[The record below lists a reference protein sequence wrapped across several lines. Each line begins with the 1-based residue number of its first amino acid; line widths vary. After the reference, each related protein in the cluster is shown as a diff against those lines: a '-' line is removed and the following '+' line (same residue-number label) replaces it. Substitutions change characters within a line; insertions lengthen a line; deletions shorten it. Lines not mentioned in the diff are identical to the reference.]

1 MSRLDLKENADDFF
15 KGLNLEKENELFKE
29 DVFLGKSRK
38 DEKGLELDI
47 NSSKQSLD
55 VWKNEELY
63 DRIVRNSDKDT
74 IKATYGEGEK
84 KTVTFLD
91 KIKKT
96 LEVIFGAFKPSGKN
110 DGEKHLV
117 MFCDNRYNF
126 LDDVIKSALIK
137 KQTFKMLSENE
148 REISM
153 SEKSE
158 SDGKRNSFKITDF
171 QIKYPEKGMKYSEDS
186 PEKNDLKNLSIGDA
200 LKLDYEFSEG
210 NKNFAK
216 AIEPKV
222 DEFYDKI
229 LEDSDGEGFRIKK
242 FDENNR
248 KDALEAIRSYSRLN
262 SENPVPEWI
271 ETQSIDN
278 GLAVAK
284 EFEAVPI
291 DVNEANSKITYF
303 SGKNSIVL
311 ETKIPQNFD
320 NMLSLYD
327 ETSKGSSLKEFKNPS
342 ISINSGKNRIDVSP
356 NAKEMNYTGETLTR
370 DNLNKFFSDEK
381 FKDVQLNANSASY
394 KRRDPQAVYD
404 NEINQRHQMEMQREF
419 VSDINARVSTVAG
432 NEARTTIGTARV
444 RNEAQESVFDNNNR
458 TGNFSAINPSVSM
471 YGSNP
476 NVSQTINPNNQ
487 GSLDDLKR
495 RIERENREM
504 REEYAR
510 RGISE
515 VPQKVI
521 TSNGNIETQVLKS
534 QRQPLPQN
542 KEMVVKKS
550 GGRGR

>member
-1 MSRLDLKENADDFF
+1 MSRLDLNENIDNFF
-15 KGLNLEKENELFKE
+15 KGLNFEKENELFKG

-47 NSSKQSLD
+47 NNSKQSLD
-55 VWKNEELY
+55 VWKNEKLY
-63 DRIVRNSDKDT
+63 DRIAQNSDMNI

-84 KTVTFLD
+84 KTTTFLD

-117 MFCDNRYNF
+117 IFCDNRYNF
-126 LDDVIKSALIK
+126 LDDVIKSELIK
-137 KQTFKMLSENE
+137 KQTFKMPSENDK
-148 REISM
+148 EISM

-171 QIKYPEKGMKYSEDS
+171 QIKYPGKGMKYSEDN
-186 PEKNDLKNLSIGDA
+186 PEKNDLKNLSLGDA
-200 LKLDYEFSEG
+200 IKLDYDFAEG
-210 NKNFAK
+210 NKEFAK

-222 DEFYDKI
+222 NEFYDKV
-229 LEDSDGEGFRIKK
+229 LDDSDSKGFRIKK
-242 FDENNR
+242 FDE
-248 KDALEAIRSYSRLN
+248 KDKKDVLEATRSYNRIST
-262 SENPVPEWI
+262 ENASPEWI
-271 ETQSIDN
+271 ETQSVDN

-291 DVNEANSKITYF
+291 DVNEANSKITYY
-303 SGKNSIVL
+303 SGKNSIVIK
-311 ETKIPQNFD
+311 TKIPQNFD

-327 ETSKGSSLKEFKNPS
+327 ETSKASSLKDFESPS
-342 ISINSGKNRIDVSP
+342 ISINSGKNRIDISP
-356 NAKEMNYTGETLTR
+356 DAKEMNYTGETLMR
-370 DNLNKFFSDEK
+370 ENLNKFFSDEK
-381 FKDVQLNANSASY
+381 FKDIQLNANNASY
-394 KRRDPQAVYD
+394 KRRDPQAVHD

-419 VSDINARVSTVAG
+419 VSDINARVLTVAG

-444 RNEAQESVFDNNNR
+444 RNEAQESVFDNDNR
-458 TGNFSAINPSVSM
+458 AGNLSTINPSTSI
-471 YGSNP
+471 YDPNP
-476 NVSQTINPNNQ
+476 NISQTINPNDQ
-487 GSLDDLKR
+487 GSLNDLKR
-495 RIERENREM
+495 RIERENKET

-542 KEMVVKKS
+542 KETAVKKS
-550 GGRGR
+550 SGRGR

>member
-1 MSRLDLKENADDFF
+1 MSRLDLKENVDNFF
-15 KGLNLEKENELFKE
+15 KELNFEKENELFKG
-29 DVFLGKSRK
+29 DVFLGKSKK

-47 NSSKQSLD
+47 NNSKQSLD
-55 VWKNEELY
+55 VWKNEKLY
-63 DRIVRNSDKDT
+63 DRIAQNSDKNI

-84 KTVTFLD
+84 KTTTFLD

-126 LDDVIKSALIK
+126 LDDIIKSALIK
-137 KQTFKMLSENE
+137 KQTFKMPSENE

-186 PEKNDLKNLSIGDA
+186 PEKNDLKNLSLGDA
-200 LKLDYEFSEG
+200 IKLDYDFAEG
-210 NKNFAK
+210 NKEFAK

-222 DEFYDKI
+222 NEFYDKV
-229 LEDSDGEGFRIKK
+229 LDASDSKGFRIKK
-242 FDENNR
+242 FDE
-248 KDALEAIRSYSRLN
+248 KDKKDVLEATRSYNRIST
-262 SENPVPEWI
+262 ENASPEWI
-271 ETQSIDN
+271 ETQSVDN
-278 GLAVAK
+278 GLALAK

-291 DVNEANSKITYF
+291 DVDEANSKITYS
-303 SGKNSIVL
+303 SGKNSIVI
-311 ETKIPQNFD
+311 ETEIPQNFD

-327 ETSKGSSLKEFKNPS
+327 ETTKASSLNDFESPS
-342 ISINSGKNRIDVSP
+342 ISISSGNNRMDISP
-356 NAKEMNYTGETLTR
+356 DAKEINYTGEALTR
-370 DNLNKFFSDEK
+370 DNLNKVFSDEK
-381 FKDVQLNANSASY
+381 FKDMQLNANNTSY
-394 KRRDPQAVYD
+394 KRRDPQAVHD
-404 NEINQRHQMEMQREF
+404 NEMERRHQMEMQADFARN
-419 VSDINARVSTVAG
+419 SINFSTDAG
-432 NEARTTIGTARV
+432 RNSQSMNINARV
-444 RNEAQESVFDNNNR
+444 RNEARESVFANANGASNL
-458 TGNFSAINPSVSM
+458 SAINPSTSM
-471 YGSNP
+471 YSSNP
-476 NVSQTINPNNQ
+476 NVSQTINPNEQ
-487 GSLDDLKR
+487 GSLNDLKR
-495 RIERENREM
+495 RIERENREI

-542 KEMVVKKS
+542 KETAVKRS

>member
-1 MSRLDLKENADDFF
+1 MSRLDLNENIENFF
-15 KGLNLEKENELFKE
+15 NGLNLKKENELFKG
-29 DVFLGKSRK
+29 DVFLGKSRN

-47 NSSKQSLD
+47 NNNKKALD
-55 VWKNEELY
+55 VWKEENLY
-63 DRIVRNSDKDT
+63 DRIAKSYDGNTLNAS
-74 IKATYGEGEK
+74 YGEKEK
-84 KTVTFLD
+84 QKDTFLD

-96 LEVIFGAFKPSGKN
+96 LEVIFSPFRAQGKHN
-110 DGEKHLV
+110 RENHLTIFCNQKYNFPDDVLKSDLIEKRSFSLASEKGESISMGEKMVRDGINQILK
-117 MFCDNRYNF
+117 FDISYP
-126 LDDVIKSALIK
+126 SK
-137 KQTFKMLSENE
+137 KFTFDAEH
-148 REISM
+148 
-153 SEKSE
+153 
-158 SDGKRNSFKITDF
+158 
-171 QIKYPEKGMKYSEDS
+171 PEKTNLE
-186 PEKNDLKNLSIGDA
+186 NLSIGDA

-229 LEDSDGEGFRIKK
+229 LEDSDGEGFRIRK

-291 DVNEANSKITYF
+291 DVNEANSKVTYF

-327 ETSKGSSLKEFKNPS
+327 ETSKGSSLKDFENPS

-356 NAKEMNYTGETLTR
+356 DAKEMNYTGEALTR
-370 DNLNKFFSDEK
+370 ENLNKFFSAEK

-394 KRRDPQAVYD
+394 KRRDPQAVHD
-404 NEINQRHQMEMQREF
+404 NEINQRHQMEMRREF
-419 VSDINARVSTVAG
+419 VSDINASVSTVAG

-444 RNEAQESVFDNNNR
+444 RNEAQESVFDSNNR
-458 TGNFSAINPSVSM
+458 TGNLSTINPSTSM
-471 YGSNP
+471 YGPNP
-476 NVSQTINPNNQ
+476 NVSQTINPNEQ
-487 GSLDDLKR
+487 GSLNDLKR
-495 RIERENREM
+495 RIERENRET

-534 QRQPLPQN
+534 QRQSLPQS
-542 KEMVVKKS
+542 KETAVKRT

>member
-1 MSRLDLKENADDFF
+1 MSRLNLKENVDNFF
-15 KGLNLEKENELFKE
+15 KNLNLEKENELFKGN
-29 DVFLGKSRK
+29 VFLGKSRN

-55 VWKNEELY
+55 VWKNEKLY
-63 DRIVRNSDKDT
+63 DRIAQNSDKNI

-84 KTVTFLD
+84 KTTTFLD

-96 LEVIFGAFKPSGKN
+96 LEVIFGVFKPSGKKDREN
-110 DGEKHLV
+110 HLFV
-117 MFCDNRYNF
+117 FCENKCKF
-126 LDDVIKSALIK
+126 LDEIIKSSLIERQK
-137 KQTFKMLSENE
+137 FKMPSESGK
-148 REISM
+148 EISM
-153 SEKSE
+153 GEKIIRE
-158 SDGKRNSFKITDF
+158 GIENIPEITNFKIN
-171 QIKYPEKGMKYSEDS
+171 YPEKGMEFSSDS
-186 PEKNDLKNLSIGDA
+186 AEKNNLKDLSIGDA

-229 LEDSDGEGFRIKK
+229 LENSDSEGFRIKK
-242 FDENNR
+242 FDENNK
-248 KDALEAIRSYSRLN
+248 KDVLEAIRSYSRLN

-271 ETQSIDN
+271 EAQSVDN

-291 DVNEANSKITYF
+291 DVNEADSKITYS
-303 SGKNSIVL
+303 SGKNSIVI
-311 ETKIPQNFD
+311 ETVIPQNFD

-327 ETSKGSSLKEFKNPS
+327 ETSKASSLKDFESPS

-356 NAKEMNYTGETLTR
+356 NAKEMNYIGEALTK
-370 DNLNKFFSDEK
+370 DNLNKIFSDEK
-381 FKDVQLNANSASY
+381 FKDMQLNANNTSY
-394 KRRDPQAVYD
+394 KRRDPQAVHD
-404 NEINQRHQMEMQREF
+404 NEIERRHQMETQADF
-419 VSDINARVSTVAG
+419 AKDSVSFSTDAG
-432 NEARTTIGTARV
+432 RNSQSMDSNARV
-444 RNEAQESVFDNNNR
+444 RNEARESVFADDKGA
-458 TGNFSAINPSVSM
+458 GNLSTINPSTSM
-471 YGSNP
+471 YGPNP
-476 NVSQTINPNNQ
+476 NEQ
-487 GSLDDLKR
+487 GSLNDLKR
-495 RIERENREM
+495 RIERENREI

-542 KEMVVKKS
+542 KETAVKRT

>member
-1 MSRLDLKENADDFF
+1 MSRLDLKENVDNFF
-15 KGLNLEKENELFKE
+15 KELNFEKENELFKG

-55 VWKNEELY
+55 VWKNEKLY
-63 DRIVRNSDKDT
+63 DRIAQNSDKNI

-84 KTVTFLD
+84 KTTTFLD

-137 KQTFKMLSENE
+137 KQTFKMPSENE

-186 PEKNDLKNLSIGDA
+186 PEKNDLKNLSLGDA
-200 LKLDYEFSEG
+200 IKLDYDFAEG
-210 NKNFAK
+210 NKEFAK

-222 DEFYDKI
+222 NEFYNKVLDAS
-229 LEDSDGEGFRIKK
+229 DSKGFRIKK
-242 FDENNR
+242 FDE
-248 KDALEAIRSYSRLN
+248 KDKKDVLEATRSYNRIST
-262 SENPVPEWI
+262 ENASPEWI
-271 ETQSIDN
+271 ETQSVDN
-278 GLAVAK
+278 GLALAK

-291 DVNEANSKITYF
+291 DVDEANSKITYS
-303 SGKNSIVL
+303 SGKNSIVI
-311 ETKIPQNFD
+311 ETEIPQNFD

-327 ETSKGSSLKEFKNPS
+327 ETTKASSLNDFESPS
-342 ISINSGKNRIDVSP
+342 ISISSGNNRMDISP
-356 NAKEMNYTGETLTR
+356 DAKEMNYTGEALTR
-370 DNLNKFFSDEK
+370 DNLNKIFSDEK
-381 FKDVQLNANSASY
+381 FKDMQLNANNTSY
-394 KRRDPQAVYD
+394 KRRDPQAVHD
-404 NEINQRHQMEMQREF
+404 NEMERRHQMETQADFARNNESF
-419 VSDINARVSTVAG
+419 SKDAGRNSIN
-432 NEARTTIGTARV
+432 ARV
-444 RNEAQESVFDNNNR
+444 RNEARESVFDNDNR
-458 TGNFSAINPSVSM
+458 VGNFNTINPSTSM

-476 NVSQTINPNNQ
+476 NVSQTINPNEQ
-487 GSLDDLKR
+487 GSLNDLKR
-495 RIERENREM
+495 RIERENREI

-534 QRQPLPQN
+534 QRQPLSQN
-542 KEMVVKKS
+542 KETAVKRT

>member
-1 MSRLDLKENADDFF
+1 MSRLDLKENVDNFF
-15 KGLNLEKENELFKE
+15 KNLNLEKENELFKG

-47 NSSKQSLD
+47 NNSKQSLD
-55 VWKNEELY
+55 VWKNEKLY
-63 DRIVRNSDKDT
+63 DRIAQNSDMNI

-84 KTVTFLD
+84 KTTTFLD

-137 KQTFKMLSENE
+137 KQTFKMPSENDK
-148 REISM
+148 EISM

-216 AIEPKV
+216 VIEPKV

-229 LEDSDGEGFRIKK
+229 LENSDSEGFRIKK
-242 FDENNR
+242 FDENSK
-248 KDALEAIRSYSRLN
+248 KDVLQAIRSYNRIST
-262 SENPVPEWI
+262 ENASPEWI
-271 ETQSIDN
+271 ETQSVDN
-278 GLAVAK
+278 GLALAK

-291 DVNEANSKITYF
+291 DVDEANSKITYS
-303 SGKNSIVL
+303 SGKNSIVI
-311 ETKIPQNFD
+311 ETEIPQNFD

-327 ETSKGSSLKEFKNPS
+327 ETTKASSLNDFESPS
-342 ISINSGKNRIDVSP
+342 ISISSGNNRMDISP
-356 NAKEMNYTGETLTR
+356 DAKEMNYTGEALTR
-370 DNLNKFFSDEK
+370 DNLNKVFLDEK
-381 FKDVQLNANSASY
+381 FKDMQLNANNTSY
-394 KRRDPQAVYD
+394 KRRDPQAVHD
-404 NEINQRHQMEMQREF
+404 NEMERRHQMEMQADFARN
-419 VSDINARVSTVAG
+419 SINFSTDAG
-432 NEARTTIGTARV
+432 RNSQSMNINARV
-444 RNEAQESVFDNNNR
+444 RNEARESVFANANGASNL
-458 TGNFSAINPSVSM
+458 SAINPSTSM
-471 YGSNP
+471 YSSNP
-476 NVSQTINPNNQ
+476 NVSQTINPNEQ
-487 GSLDDLKR
+487 GSLNDLKR
-495 RIERENREM
+495 RIERENREI

-542 KEMVVKKS
+542 KETAVKRT

>member
-1 MSRLDLKENADDFF
+1 MSRLDLNENIENFF
-15 KGLNLEKENELFKE
+15 NGLNLKKENELFKG
-29 DVFLGKSRK
+29 DVFLGKSRN

-47 NSSKQSLD
+47 NNNKKALD
-55 VWKNEELY
+55 VWKEENLY
-63 DRIVRNSDKDT
+63 DRIAKSYDGNT
-74 IKATYGEGEK
+74 LKASYGEKEK
-84 KTVTFLD
+84 KTETFLD

-96 LEVIFGAFKPSGKN
+96 LEVIFSPFRAQGKHN
-110 DGEKHLV
+110 RENHLTIFCNQKYNFPDDVLKSDLIEKRSFSLVSEKGESISMGEKMVRDGINHILK
-117 MFCDNRYNF
+117 FDISYP
-126 LDDVIKSALIK
+126 SK
-137 KQTFKMLSENE
+137 KFTFDAEH
-148 REISM
+148 
-153 SEKSE
+153 
-158 SDGKRNSFKITDF
+158 
-171 QIKYPEKGMKYSEDS
+171 PEKTNLE
-186 PEKNDLKNLSIGDA
+186 NLSIGDA

-210 NKNFAK
+210 NKNFSK

-327 ETSKGSSLKEFKNPS
+327 ETSKESSLKDFENPS

-356 NAKEMNYTGETLTR
+356 DAKEMNYTGETLTR

-394 KRRDPQAVYD
+394 KRRDPQAVHD

-419 VSDINARVSTVAG
+419 VNDINARVSTVAG

-458 TGNFSAINPSVSM
+458 TGNFSTINPSTSM

-476 NVSQTINPNNQ
+476 NVSQTINPNEQ
-487 GSLDDLKR
+487 GSLNDLKR
-495 RIERENREM
+495 RIERENMEM

-542 KEMVVKKS
+542 KEIAVKKS

>member
-1 MSRLDLKENADDFF
+1 MSRLDLKENVDSFF
-15 KGLNLEKENELFKE
+15 KGLNLEKENELFKG
-29 DVFLGKSRK
+29 DVLLGKSRK

-47 NSSKQSLD
+47 NNSKQSLD
-55 VWKNEELY
+55 VWKNEKLY
-63 DRIVRNSDKDT
+63 DRIAQNSDKNI

-84 KTVTFLD
+84 KTTTFLD

-96 LEVIFGAFKPSGKN
+96 LEVIFGAFKPSGKKDREN
-110 DGEKHLV
+110 HLFI
-117 MFCDNRYNF
+117 FCENKCKF
-126 LDDVIKSALIK
+126 LDEIIKSSLIERQK
-137 KQTFKMLSENE
+137 FKMPSESGK
-148 REISM
+148 EISM
-153 SEKSE
+153 GEKIIRE
-158 SDGKRNSFKITDF
+158 GIENIPEITNFKIS
-171 QIKYPEKGMKYSEDS
+171 YPEKGIEFSSDS
-186 PEKNDLKNLSIGDA
+186 AEKNNLKDLSIGDA

-229 LEDSDGEGFRIKK
+229 LENSDSEGFRIKK
-242 FDENNR
+242 FDENSK
-248 KDALEAIRSYSRLN
+248 KDVLEAIRSYSRLN

-271 ETQSIDN
+271 EVQSVDN

-291 DVNEANSKITYF
+291 DVNEADSKITY
-303 SGKNSIVL
+303 SRGKNSIVI
-311 ETKIPQNFD
+311 ETVIPQNFD

-327 ETSKGSSLKEFKNPS
+327 ETSKASSLKDFESPS

-356 NAKEMNYTGETLTR
+356 NAKEMNYIGEALTK
-370 DNLNKFFSDEK
+370 DNLNKIFSDEK
-381 FKDVQLNANSASY
+381 FKDMQLNANNTSY
-394 KRRDPQAVYD
+394 KRRDPQAVHN
-404 NEINQRHQMEMQREF
+404 NEMERRHQMETQADF
-419 VSDINARVSTVAG
+419 AKDSVSFSTDAG
-432 NEARTTIGTARV
+432 RNSQSMDSNARV
-444 RNEAQESVFDNNNR
+444 RNEARESVFADNNGA
-458 TGNFSAINPSVSM
+458 GNLSTINPSTSM
-471 YGSNP
+471 YGPNP
-476 NVSQTINPNNQ
+476 NASQTINPNEQ
-487 GSLDDLKR
+487 GSLNDLKR
-495 RIERENREM
+495 RIERENREI

-542 KEMVVKKS
+542 KETAVKRT

>member
-1 MSRLDLKENADDFF
+1 MSRLDLKENVDNFF
-15 KGLNLEKENELFKE
+15 KNLNLEKENELFKG

-47 NSSKQSLD
+47 NNSKQSLD
-55 VWKNEELY
+55 VWKNEKLY
-63 DRIVRNSDKDT
+63 DRIAQNSDMNI

-84 KTVTFLD
+84 KTTTFLD

-137 KQTFKMLSENE
+137 KQTFKMPSENDK
-148 REISM
+148 EISM

-216 AIEPKV
+216 VIEPKV

-229 LEDSDGEGFRIKK
+229 LENSDSEGFRIKK
-242 FDENNR
+242 FDENSK
-248 KDALEAIRSYSRLN
+248 KDVLEAIRSYNRIST
-262 SENPVPEWI
+262 ENASPEWI
-271 ETQSIDN
+271 ETQSVDN
-278 GLAVAK
+278 GLALAK

-291 DVNEANSKITYF
+291 DVDEANSKITYS
-303 SGKNSIVL
+303 SGKNSIVI
-311 ETKIPQNFD
+311 ETEIPQNFD

-327 ETSKGSSLKEFKNPS
+327 ETTKASSLNDFESPS
-342 ISINSGKNRIDVSP
+342 ISISSGNNRMDISP
-356 NAKEMNYTGETLTR
+356 DAKEMNYTGEALTR
-370 DNLNKFFSDEK
+370 DNLNKVFLDEK
-381 FKDVQLNANSASY
+381 FKDMQLNANNTSY
-394 KRRDPQAVYD
+394 KRRDPQAVHD
-404 NEINQRHQMEMQREF
+404 NEMERRHQMEMQADFARN
-419 VSDINARVSTVAG
+419 SINFSTDAG
-432 NEARTTIGTARV
+432 RNSQSMNINARV
-444 RNEAQESVFDNNNR
+444 RNEARESVFANANGASNL
-458 TGNFSAINPSVSM
+458 SAINPSTSM
-471 YGSNP
+471 YSSNP
-476 NVSQTINPNNQ
+476 NVSQTINPNEQ
-487 GSLDDLKR
+487 GSLNDLKR
-495 RIERENREM
+495 RIERENREI

-542 KEMVVKKS
+542 KETAVKRT

>member
-1 MSRLDLKENADDFF
+1 MSRLDLKENVDNFF
-15 KGLNLEKENELFKE
+15 KGLNFEKENELFKG

-55 VWKNEELY
+55 VWKSEKLY
-63 DRIVRNSDKDT
+63 DRIAQNSDKNI

-84 KTVTFLD
+84 KTTTFLD

-137 KQTFKMLSENE
+137 KQTFKMPSENE

-186 PEKNDLKNLSIGDA
+186 PEKNDLKNLSLGDA
-200 LKLDYEFSEG
+200 IKLDYDFAEG
-210 NKNFAK
+210 NKEFAK

-222 DEFYDKI
+222 NEFYDKV
-229 LEDSDGEGFRIKK
+229 LDASDSKGFRIKK
-242 FDENNR
+242 FDE
-248 KDALEAIRSYSRLN
+248 KDKKDVLEATRSYNRIST
-262 SENPVPEWI
+262 ENASPEWI
-271 ETQSIDN
+271 ETQSVDN
-278 GLAVAK
+278 GLALAK

-291 DVNEANSKITYF
+291 DVDEANSKITYS
-303 SGKNSIVL
+303 SGKNSIVI
-311 ETKIPQNFD
+311 ETEIPQNFD

-327 ETSKGSSLKEFKNPS
+327 ETTKASSLNDFESPS
-342 ISINSGKNRIDVSP
+342 ISISSGNNRMDISP
-356 NAKEMNYTGETLTR
+356 DAKEMNYTGEALTR
-370 DNLNKFFSDEK
+370 DNLNKIFSDEK
-381 FKDVQLNANSASY
+381 FKDMQLNANNTSY
-394 KRRDPQAVYD
+394 KRRDPQTVHD
-404 NEINQRHQMEMQREF
+404 NEMERRHQMETKADFARNNESF
-419 VSDINARVSTVAG
+419 SADAGRNFIN
-432 NEARTTIGTARV
+432 ARV
-444 RNEAQESVFDNNNR
+444 RNEARESVFANDNGASNLN
-458 TGNFSAINPSVSM
+458 AINPSTSM
-471 YGSNP
+471 YSQNS
-476 NVSQTINPNNQ
+476 NVSQTINPNEQ
-487 GSLDDLKR
+487 GSLNDLKR
-495 RIERENREM
+495 RIERENREI

-534 QRQPLPQN
+534 QRQPLSQN
-542 KEMVVKKS
+542 KEPAVKRT

>member
-1 MSRLDLKENADDFF
+1 MSRLDLKENVDNFF
-15 KGLNLEKENELFKE
+15 KNLNLEKENELFKG

-47 NSSKQSLD
+47 NNSKQSLD
-55 VWKNEELY
+55 VWKNEKLY
-63 DRIVRNSDKDT
+63 DRIAQNSDMNI

-84 KTVTFLD
+84 KTTTFLD

-137 KQTFKMLSENE
+137 KQTFKMPSENDK
-148 REISM
+148 EISM

-186 PEKNDLKNLSIGDA
+186 PEKNDLKNLSLGDA
-200 LKLDYEFSEG
+200 IKLDYDFAEG
-210 NKNFAK
+210 NKEFAK

-222 DEFYDKI
+222 NEFYDKV
-229 LEDSDGEGFRIKK
+229 LDASDSKGFRIKK
-242 FDENNR
+242 FDE
-248 KDALEAIRSYSRLN
+248 KDKKDVLEATRSYNRIST
-262 SENPVPEWI
+262 ENASPEWI
-271 ETQSIDN
+271 ETQSVDN
-278 GLAVAK
+278 GLALAK
-284 EFEAVPI
+284 EFETVPI
-291 DVNEANSKITYF
+291 EINEADSKIRYS
-303 SGKNSIVL
+303 SGENSIIF
-311 ETKIPQNFD
+311 ETAIPENFN

-327 ETSKGSSLKEFKNPS
+327 ETTKANSFKEFENPS
-342 ISINSGKNRIDVSP
+342 VSIISGNNKMEISSDR
-356 NAKEMNYTGETLTR
+356 KEMNYTGETLMR
-370 DNLNKFFSDEK
+370 ENLNKFFSDEK
-381 FKDVQLNANSASY
+381 FKDMQLNANNTSY
-394 KRRDPQAVYD
+394 KRRDPQAVHD
-404 NEINQRHQMEMQREF
+404 NEMERRHQMETQADF
-419 VSDINARVSTVAG
+419 ARS
-432 NEARTTIGTARV
+432 NESFSIDAERNSQSMSSNARV
-444 RNEAQESVFDNNNR
+444 RNEARESVFANDNGASNL
-458 TGNFSAINPSVSM
+458 SAINPSASM
-471 YGSNP
+471 YNP
-476 NVSQTINPNNQ
+476 NSNTSQTINPNE
-487 GSLDDLKR
+487 GSLNDLKR
-495 RIERENREM
+495 RIERENREI

-542 KEMVVKKS
+542 KETAVKRS

>member
-1 MSRLDLKENADDFF
+1 MSRLDLKENVDNFF
-15 KGLNLEKENELFKE
+15 KGLNLEKENELFKG
-29 DVFLGKSRK
+29 DVFLGKSKK

-47 NSSKQSLD
+47 NSSRQSLD
-55 VWKNEELY
+55 VWKNEKLY
-63 DRIVRNSDKDT
+63 DRIAQNSDKNI

-84 KTVTFLD
+84 KTTTFLD

-137 KQTFKMLSENE
+137 KQTFKMPSENE

-158 SDGKRNSFKITDF
+158 SNGKRNSFKITDF

-186 PEKNDLKNLSIGDA
+186 PEKNDLKNLSLGDA
-200 LKLDYEFSEG
+200 IKLDYDFAEG
-210 NKNFAK
+210 NKEFAK

-222 DEFYDKI
+222 NEFYDKV
-229 LEDSDGEGFRIKK
+229 LDASDSKGFRIKK
-242 FDENNR
+242 FDE
-248 KDALEAIRSYSRLN
+248 KDKKDVLEATRSYNRIST
-262 SENPVPEWI
+262 ENASPEWI
-271 ETQSIDN
+271 ETQSVDN
-278 GLAVAK
+278 GLALAK

-291 DVNEANSKITYF
+291 GVDEANSKITYS
-303 SGKNSIVL
+303 SGKNSIVV
-311 ETKIPQNFD
+311 ETEIPQNFD

-327 ETSKGSSLKEFKNPS
+327 ETTKASSLKDFGSPS

-356 NAKEMNYTGETLTR
+356 NAKEMNYTGEALTR
-370 DNLNKFFSDEK
+370 DNLNRIFSDEK
-381 FKDVQLNANSASY
+381 FKDMQLNANNTSY
-394 KRRDPQAVYD
+394 KRRDPQAVHD
-404 NEINQRHQMEMQREF
+404 NEMERRHQMETQADFARSNESF
-419 VSDINARVSTVAG
+419 SIDAGRNSQSINI
-432 NEARTTIGTARV
+432 NARV
-444 RNEAQESVFDNNNR
+444 RNEARESVFDNDNR
-458 TGNFSAINPSVSM
+458 AGNFNTINPSTSM
-471 YGSNP
+471 YGPNP
-476 NVSQTINPNNQ
+476 NVSQTINPNEQ
-487 GSLDDLKR
+487 GSLNDLKR
-495 RIERENREM
+495 RIERENREI

-542 KEMVVKKS
+542 KETAVKRT

>member
-1 MSRLDLKENADDFF
+1 M
-15 KGLNLEKENELFKE
+15 
-29 DVFLGKSRK
+29 FLGKSRN

-55 VWKNEELY
+55 VWKNEKLY
-63 DRIVRNSDKDT
+63 DRIAQNSDKNI

-84 KTVTFLD
+84 KTTTFLD

-96 LEVIFGAFKPSGKN
+96 LEVIFGVFKPSGKKDREN
-110 DGEKHLV
+110 HLFV
-117 MFCDNRYNF
+117 FCENKCKF
-126 LDDVIKSALIK
+126 LDEIIKSSLIERQK
-137 KQTFKMLSENE
+137 FKMPSESGK
-148 REISM
+148 EISM
-153 SEKSE
+153 GEKIIRE
-158 SDGKRNSFKITDF
+158 GIENIPEITNFKIN
-171 QIKYPEKGMKYSEDS
+171 YPEKGMEFSSDS
-186 PEKNDLKNLSIGDA
+186 AEKNNLKDLSIGDA

-229 LEDSDGEGFRIKK
+229 LENSDSEGFRIKK
-242 FDENNR
+242 FDENSK
-248 KDALEAIRSYSRLN
+248 KDVLEAIRSYSRLN

-271 ETQSIDN
+271 EVQSVDN

-291 DVNEANSKITYF
+291 DVNEADSKITYS
-303 SGKNSIVL
+303 SGKNSIVI
-311 ETKIPQNFD
+311 ETVIPQNFD

-327 ETSKGSSLKEFKNPS
+327 ETSKASSLKDFESPS

-356 NAKEMNYTGETLTR
+356 NAKEMNYIGEALTK
-370 DNLNKFFSDEK
+370 DNLNKIFSDEK
-381 FKDVQLNANSASY
+381 FKDMQLNANNTSY
-394 KRRDPQAVYD
+394 KRRDPQAVHD
-404 NEINQRHQMEMQREF
+404 NEMERRHQMEMQADF
-419 VSDINARVSTVAG
+419 AKDSVSFSTDAG
-432 NEARTTIGTARV
+432 RNSQSMDSNARV
-444 RNEAQESVFDNNNR
+444 RNEARESVFADDNGA
-458 TGNFSAINPSVSM
+458 GNLSTINPSTSM
-471 YGSNP
+471 YGPNP
-476 NVSQTINPNNQ
+476 NVSQTINPNEQ
-487 GSLDDLKR
+487 GSLNDLKR
-495 RIERENREM
+495 HIERENREI

-542 KEMVVKKS
+542 KETAVKRT

>member
-1 MSRLDLKENADDFF
+1 MSRLDLKENVDNFF
-15 KGLNLEKENELFKE
+15 KGLNLEKENELFKG
-29 DVFLGKSRK
+29 DVFLGKSKK

-47 NSSKQSLD
+47 NSSRQSLD
-55 VWKNEELY
+55 VWKNEKLY
-63 DRIVRNSDKDT
+63 DRIAQNSDKNI

-84 KTVTFLD
+84 KTTTFLD

-137 KQTFKMLSENE
+137 KQTFKMPSENE

-186 PEKNDLKNLSIGDA
+186 PEKNDLKNLSLGDA
-200 LKLDYEFSEG
+200 IKLDYDFAEG
-210 NKNFAK
+210 NKEFAK

-222 DEFYDKI
+222 NEFYDKV
-229 LEDSDGEGFRIKK
+229 LDASDSKGFRIKK
-242 FDENNR
+242 FDE
-248 KDALEAIRSYSRLN
+248 KDKKDVLEATRSYNRIST
-262 SENPVPEWI
+262 ENASPEWI
-271 ETQSIDN
+271 ETQSVDN
-278 GLAVAK
+278 GLALAK

-291 DVNEANSKITYF
+291 GVDEANSKITYS
-303 SGKNSIVL
+303 SGKNSIVV
-311 ETKIPQNFD
+311 ETEIPQNFD

-327 ETSKGSSLKEFKNPS
+327 ETTKASSLKDFGSPS

-356 NAKEMNYTGETLTR
+356 NAKEMNYTGEALTR
-370 DNLNKFFSDEK
+370 DNLNRIFSDEK
-381 FKDVQLNANSASY
+381 FKDMQLNANNTSY
-394 KRRDPQAVYD
+394 KRRDPQAVHD
-404 NEINQRHQMEMQREF
+404 NEMERRHQMETQADFARSNESF
-419 VSDINARVSTVAG
+419 SIDAGRNSQSINI
-432 NEARTTIGTARV
+432 NARV
-444 RNEAQESVFDNNNR
+444 RNEARESVFDNDNR
-458 TGNFSAINPSVSM
+458 AGNFNTINPSTSM
-471 YGSNP
+471 YGPNP
-476 NVSQTINPNNQ
+476 NVSQTINPNEQ
-487 GSLDDLKR
+487 GSLNDLKR
-495 RIERENREM
+495 RIERENREI

-542 KEMVVKKS
+542 KETAVKRT